1 MLYSKSIYS
10 QRAALCSACLWWH
23 LCLAI
28 AICLSLSFAALGQSL
43 PSEKA
48 ALSASM
54 NAPDKKREKG
64 LENYFDPKQGSSS
77 ADLVSLA
84 LSSNGE
90 LAAARLNIERA
101 RARVQ
106 QAGLRPNP
114 SLDVERQ
121 NGVFNS
127 PGESAT
133 MVGVSVPLEIGG
145 KRGKR
150 IDLAKAELEAAEADL
165 ADRERRLAN
174 TVRTTLAEALASLRE
189 LEITQELIVIDTQA
203 VQVIERRVKEG
214 DAAPLEQN
222 LLRVELERI
231 RSRRALVAGRLQAAL
246 LRLQTLVGMSVTQ
259 PLRLSEALASAS
271 LPNPPGSLE
280 ATLEIALRTRPD
292 LRLAILGE
300 EAAKAGLRLAQA
312 QAVPDVTLSARYGIT
327 QSSFDS
333 TPIGALNDRDRIFT
347 VGVSIPLPLFNRNQ
361 GAKAE
366 SLASI
371 TQSQRQR
378 EFVEQVVRAEV
389 SSAWARYEAVKDAIK
404 TFEDGVLT
412 LSANNVRAV
421 RGAYEIGEFRVSELL
436 NEQRRLIDSQREYTE
451 ALAERYRALSDLKA
465 AIGTPE
471 KQ

>member
-10 QRAALCSACLWWH
+10 QRAALRSVRLWGH
-23 LCLAI
+23 LCLLI
-28 AICLSLSFAALGQSL
+28 ASCLSLSCIALAQSSS
-43 PSEKA
+43 SEKA
-48 ALSASM
+48 SVSVSINVPLG
-54 NAPDKKREKG
+54 KGEKW
-64 LENYFDPKQGSSS
+64 LEAYFDPKQGSSS

-90 LAAARLNIERA
+90 LAAARLNLERA
-101 RARVQ
+101 RARIQ
-106 QAGLRPNP
+106 QARLRPNP

-121 NGVFNS
+121 NGVLDS
-127 PGESAT
+127 PGESAM
-133 MVGVSVPLEIGG
+133 MVGVSLPLEIGG
-145 KRGKR
+145 KRGRR

-174 TVRTTLAEALASLRE
+174 TVRTTLAEALTSLRE
-189 LEITQELIVIDTQA
+189 LEITQELIAIDTQA
-203 VQVIERRVKEG
+203 VQVVERRVKEG

-246 LRLQTLVGMSVTQ
+246 LRLQTLVGMPVTQ

-280 ATLEIALRTRPD
+280 ANLEIALRTRPD
-292 LRLAILGE
+292 LRLARLNE
-300 EAAKAGLRLAQA
+300 EVAQAGLRLAKA
-312 QAVPDVTLSARYGIT
+312 QAIPDVTLSARYGVIN
-327 QSSFDS
+327 SSFDS
-333 TPIGALNDRDRIFT
+333 TPIGALNDRDRMFT

-361 GAKAE
+361 GEKAE
-366 SLASI
+366 AAASI
-371 TQSQRQR
+371 TQAQRQR